1 MPIFYLLYANIL
13 RVFNNTNFVFILSKL
28 LSSLELFLRLYCR
41 SIHGKCCFL
50 DLYIKS
56 HFCID
61 HTWTCFKFFK
71 VQKVWTKKSGLSPSL
86 PRSKYTSRDGL
97 YMWSVY
103 VLRIICNILKLFF
116 TETYIPASFPH
127 CYRKCCLICS
137 NGCVVLYHGY
147 FIIYVTGPY
156 WQTFRLF
163 PIFCCSVSNEDTCTN
178 IPLYVSKV

>member
-13 RVFNNTNFVFILSKL
+13 RVFNNTNSVFILSKL
-28 LSSLELFLRLYCR
+28 LSSLELFLRLYFR

-61 HTWTCFKFFK
+61 HTWTRFKFFK

-97 YMWSVY
+97 YMCQCMCLGLYATFWSVFS
-103 VLRIICNILKLFF
+103 RKPISWQAFHIAI
-116 TETYIPASFPH
+116 ESAASF
-127 CYRKCCLICS
+127 
-137 NGCVVLYHGY
+137 VL
-147 FIIYVTGPY
+147 TAA
-156 WQTFRLF
+156 
-163 PIFCCSVSNEDTCTN
+163 
-178 IPLYVSKV
+178 